1 MPLLGHSGR
10 HGRPGRVL
18 ASVATVVTAAAV
30 TALGLCAGFA
40 NASPLG
46 RVSSHRQKLSVTPRG
61 LGSVGALAPGDR
73 AERTLELRYRGRFAA
88 VVLRLRA
95 SGSSLLRSD
104 PSGGLRLTIDRCSKR
119 WTKKRETNAYV
130 CLGKHWSVLKTVPV
144 SGKRKLRLKHLSR
157 RAGRTD
163 HLRLTLSLPSSAGNT
178 LQGQTAR
185 VVYRLTGVAAR

>member
-10 HGRPGRVL
+10 QGRPGRVL
-18 ASVATVVTAAAV
+18 ASLATVVVAAAV

-46 RVSSHRQKLSVTPRG
+46 RVSSHRPKLVVTPRV

-104 PSGGLRLTIDRCSKR
+104 PSGGLRLTIERCSKR
-119 WTKKRETNAYV
+119 WTQKRGTRAYV
-130 CLGKHWSVLKTVPV
+130 CRGKRRGVLKSVRISAT
-144 SGKRKLRLKHLSR
+144 RKLRLRSLSL
-157 RAGRTD
+157 RAGRAD
-163 HLRLTLSLPSSAGNT
+163 HLRLTVSLPRADGNT

-185 VVYRLTGVAAR
+185 IVYRLTGIAAR